1 MDAQFRNEITEA
13 ILRRAATEA
22 HEREMAA
29 IPPEKELAKQYNFT
43 AKHTARMRAL
53 FKREERKESLMKIY
67 AVSKRAAV
75 IVLIMATALFS
86 LLLTDSQVQ
95 ATIRETIIRWYE
107 QFTLFRF
114 QGGDEVHEIGK
125 FEWFPNFVPEGFEK
139 IETINFYIGRHIFFE
154 DVGGLYII
162 FEYVPASDAIIGV
175 DNEYT
180 EMETVSHNGTEYF
193 IIIPLPGSE
202 HDSQVLWNMRGYAF
216 HLVSDLDSQILFE
229 MALSVSP
236 NIPLAE

>member
-1 MDAQFRNEITEA
+1 MDAQFRSEITET
-13 ILRRAATEA
+13 ILRRAAIEA

-29 IPPEKELAKQYNFT
+29 IPPEAELAKRYTF
-43 AKHTARMRAL
+43 AKTHEARMRAL
-53 FKREERKESLMKIY
+53 FRRTERRESLIKIY

-75 IVLIMATALFS
+75 IVLILATAFFS
-86 LLLTDSQVQ
+86 LLLTDSHVQ

-125 FEWFPNFVPEGFEK
+125 FEWFPNFVPAGFETV
-139 IETINFYIGRHIFFE
+139 ETIDFYIGRHIFFE
-154 DVGGLYII
+154 GVGGRYII

-193 IIIPLPGSE
+193 IIIPLPSSE
-202 HDSQVLWNMRGYAF
+202 HDSQVLWKMRGYAF
-216 HLVSDLDSQILFE
+216 HLISDLDSQILFE
-229 MALSVSP
+229 MALSVAP
-236 NIPLAE
+236 